1 MERPAE
7 EVAGAIHRIVQNA
20 DLPLQAA
27 TIRRVFAPSA
37 LLNQPLLACRSA
49 APIENLLWLR
59 SVTAIYWYFT
69 VADVIYDVTRPDRL
83 AVRGTLCVR
92 PWLAPLTTHQLHM
105 VAVLRLEPHEE
116 RVASDDD
123 SDVSPALS
131 RAGGAIGSGSG
142 SVSGREKGGVN
153 ASGGGGGGSGRRVVW
168 RIAEQSNFFEVD
180 PLVAEVPL
188 IGALYAWSARLA
200 FLPTVLSHAMTA
212 GNAVYRMGLPGIWVA
227 SAVLSGVRQAVTSI
241 LHVVFWVPKGR

>member
-49 APIENLLWLR
+49 AAIENLLWLR

-69 VADVIYDVTRPDRL
+69 VADIIYDVTRPDRL
-83 AVRGTLCVR
+83 AMRGTLCVR
-92 PWLAPLTTHQLHM
+92 PWLAPLTTRQLQM

-116 RVASDDD
+116 RVRKEGGVTHRRAEQFLRGG
-123 SDVSPALS
+123 P
-131 RAGGAIGSGSG
+131 AGGGA
-142 SVSGREKGGVN
+142 
-153 ASGGGGGGSGRRVVW
+153 APRRRTLRLV
-168 RIAEQSNFFEVD
+168 RAPRPATHCE
-180 PLVAEVPL
+180 PLAAPPH
-188 IGALYAWSARLA
+188 GA
-200 FLPTVLSHAMTA
+200 
-212 GNAVYRMGLPGIWVA
+212 
-227 SAVLSGVRQAVTSI
+227 
-241 LHVVFWVPKGR
+241 

>member
-49 APIENLLWLR
+49 AAIENLLWLR
-59 SVTAIYWYFT
+59 SVTAIYCYFT
-69 VADVIYDVTRPDRL
+69 VADIIYDVTRPDRL
-83 AVRGTLCVR
+83 AMRGTLCVR
-92 PWLAPLTTHQLHM
+92 PWLAPLTTRQLQM

-116 RVASDDD
+116 RVVSDD
-123 SDVSPALS
+123 SDDSYVPAAPS
-131 RAGGAIGSGSG
+131 RPGGAAATGGIGSGCG
-142 SVSGREKGGVN
+142 K
-153 ASGGGGGGSGRRVVW
+153 
-168 RIAEQSNFFEVD
+168 QSNFFEVD
-180 PLVAEVPL
+180 PLVAELPL
-188 IGALYAWSARLA
+188 VGALYAWSARLA
-200 FLPTVLSHAMTA
+200 LLPTVLSHAMTA
-212 GNAVYRMGLPGIWVA
+212 RNAVYSLGLPGIWVA
-227 SAVLSGVRQAVTSI
+227 SAVLSGVRQAITSI

>member
-1 MERPAE
+1 MDAARTINYRTGYYILPPISPCME
-7 EVAGAIHRIVQNA
+7 
-20 DLPLQAA
+20 
-27 TIRRVFAPSA
+27 
-37 LLNQPLLACRSA
+37 
-49 APIENLLWLR
+49 LR

-92 PWLAPLTTHQLHM
+92 TWLAPLTTRQLHM

-116 RVASDDD
+116 RVASDD
-123 SDVSPALS
+123 STDVAAAPS
-131 RAGGAIGSGSG
+131 RDGGTAATDGIGIGSGSG
-142 SVSGREKGGVN
+142 SVRGRGKGDFN
-153 ASGGGGGGSGRRVVW
+153 ASRGSGGGGGRRVVW

-180 PLVAEVPL
+180 PLVAELPL
-188 IGALYAWSARLA
+188 IGALYAWSARLTL
-200 FLPTVLSHAMTA
+200 LPAVLSHAMTA

-241 LHVVFWVPKGR
+241 LHVVFWVPKRR